1 MVYVWLVVAHLR
13 AAARTVFGVH
23 ILDSLTRQKF
33 KHSSNDCPNAAV
45 AGANMK
51 GELVHSCRERQR
63 LRESAGTKIKS
74 DSGERK
80 DGTVT

>member
-1 MVYVWLVVAHLR
+1 MLYTYFW

-45 AGANMK
+45 GANMK

-63 LRESAGTKIKS
+63 EKDRERERESEQ
-74 DSGERK
+74 ERELK
-80 DGTVT
+80 